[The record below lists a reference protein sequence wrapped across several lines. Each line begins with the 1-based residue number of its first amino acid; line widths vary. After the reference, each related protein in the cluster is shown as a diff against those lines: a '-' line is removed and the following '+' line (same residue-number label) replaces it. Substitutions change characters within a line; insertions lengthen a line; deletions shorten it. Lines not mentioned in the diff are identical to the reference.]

1 MVRKCGPVQSLMA
14 FPTKRDEVAFRV
26 VTEGASPFDMVN
38 FQIPERSPFLTT
50 PTVAFQSHASQRRIK
65 PRRRSNPRSFLRS

>member
-26 VTEGASPFDMVN
+26 VTEGASPFHMVN
-38 FQIPERSPFLTT
+38 VQIPERSAFLTT
-50 PTVAFQSHASQRRIK
+50 PTVAFQSHASQRRIM
-65 PRRRSNPRSFLRS
+65 PRRRSNSRPFLRS